1 MTSDTYTR
9 ILQTARRLFVQQG
22 YTATSMRQIAGQT
35 GIGKATIY
43 HHFPDKQSL
52 VTALLQESNAR
63 MYESLRLIQAQPD
76 PRLRIQVAALES
88 MNFFFGSAD
97 LIQVVR
103 REVPGLREEMQAG
116 FMDFFQKFMAL
127 LAESIRHGIQQ
138 GLFRPA
144 DPARQARVL
153 LTMLQGTFAMGYL
166 GGIRP
171 ESPQQTV
178 AMLLDVFFHGIE
190 A

>member
-1 MTSDTYTR
+1 MTSETYAR

-22 YTATSMRQIAGQT
+22 YTATSMRQIALQT

-43 HHFPDKQSL
+43 HHFPDKQSI
-52 VTALLQESNAR
+52 VTALLEESNAR
-63 MYESLRLIQAQPD
+63 MQESLRLIQEQPD
-76 PRLRIQVAALES
+76 PRMRIQVAATES
-88 MNFFFGSAD
+88 MNFFFESAD

-103 REVPGLREEMQAG
+103 REVAGVREGMQAG
-116 FMDFFQKFMAL
+116 FMSFFQQFLAL
-127 LAESIRHGIQQ
+127 LTEAIQRGIQQ
-138 GLFRPA
+138 GSFRPS
-144 DPARQARVL
+144 DPAQPARVL

-166 GGIRP
+166 GGLRP

-178 AMLLDVFFHGIE
+178 AVLLDVFFHGID

>member
-1 MTSDTYTR
+1 MPTDTYQK

-22 YTATSMRQIAGQT
+22 YTATSMRQVAEET

-43 HHFPDKQSL
+43 HHFPDKQAI
-52 VTALLQESNAR
+52 VKALLNESTAR
-63 MYESLRLIQAQPD
+63 MDESLRLMQAQPD
-76 PRLRIQVAALES
+76 PRLRIRLAATES
-88 MNFFFGSAD
+88 INFFFHSAD

-103 REVPGLREEMQAG
+103 REVAAGREEMQAG

-127 LAESIRHGIQQ
+127 LADAIQRGIAL
-138 GLFRPA
+138 GIFRPVN
-144 DPARQARVL
+144 PAEAARVL

-166 GGIRP
+166 GGLRS
-171 ESPQQTV
+171 ESSEQTV
-178 AMLLDVFFHGIE
+178 AALLDVFFHGID